1 LKDKGNKCCI
11 LFGALEKYLSNI
23 KFMLNYCSNLVP
35 FLNYAKMISILL
47 AVAILGYLSV
57 ILESPIKINKTITA
71 LLTGTICWVVIALY
85 SNDDQHLV
93 TERLMEYFGEISGLL
108 IFLM

>member
-1 LKDKGNKCCI
+1 MKDKGNKCCI

-57 ILESPIKINKTITA
+57 ILESPIKINKTIIKN
-71 LLTGTICWVVIALY
+71 LMRLKGIINRKNTIFASIYICC
-85 SNDDQHLV
+85 
-93 TERLMEYFGEISGLL
+93 
-108 IFLM
+108 